1 MKIITI
7 ANQKGGVGKST
18 TAAALGAGME
28 KCGKSVIFI
37 DLDPQINLTT
47 SFGASSAS
55 TSIYEVLTGKVDVNS
70 AVMKVNNKSI
80 VIGNRML
87 SNADTEFNLPGRE
100 YKLQKALKKLK
111 FECDYIIIDT
121 PPALGML
128 TVNALTASDYV
139 VIPAEADTSSLQGVT
154 QLKETIDAVKEYC
167 NPNLKIL
174 GIVLTRY
181 SKTVLSRDLAETF
194 SDMARSFGTMV
205 YKTPIR
211 ECIAI
216 KEAKTQHEDIFKYAP
231 RSNAASDYMELTKDF
246 LKEVEKIG

>member
-1 MKIITI
+1 MKIITV

-18 TAAALGAGME
+18 TAAALGAGLE

-47 SFGASSAS
+47 SFGASSGGV
-55 TSIYEVLTGKVDVNS
+55 SIYEVLTGRVDINDS
-70 AVMKVNNKSI
+70 IMKIDNKNI
-80 VIGNRML
+80 VIGNRIL

-111 FECDYIIIDT
+111 SEYDYVIIDT

-139 VIPAEADTSSLQGVT
+139 IIPAEADTSSLQGVT

-167 NPNLKIL
+167 NSNLKIL

-194 SDMARSFGTMV
+194 SDMAKDFETIV

-216 KEAKTQHEDIFKYAP
+216 KEAKAQQEDIFKYAP
-231 RSNAASDYMELTKDF
+231 KSNAANDYMELTKDF
-246 LKEVEKIG
+246 LKEVEKVG